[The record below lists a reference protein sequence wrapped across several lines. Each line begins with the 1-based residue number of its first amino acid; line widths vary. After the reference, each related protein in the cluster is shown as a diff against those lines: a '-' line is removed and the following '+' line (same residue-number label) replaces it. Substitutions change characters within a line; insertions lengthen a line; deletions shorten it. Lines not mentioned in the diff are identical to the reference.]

1 MELKD
6 VKMILNRIK
15 VNYPTFVNDDYT
27 RSEWYKELKD
37 YSLEDV
43 MKKLEQHFRSE
54 QYGNS
59 IPKVYFLTK
68 YLTKEKE
75 KNTKENI
82 SYICP
87 FCKKSISLE
96 LYEKH
101 YNKCSSIDYLM
112 NLSKKYF
119 GKPLNKEKL
128 EQADDDVFEKYYWD
142 FSYKLLGILEKDT
155 PEYKS
160 LENKI
165 KSHENKEVGFHVED
179 MLE

>member
-6 VKMILNRIK
+6 VKIILNRIK
-15 VNYPTFVNDDYT
+15 VNYPSFVNDDYT

-75 KNTKENI
+75 KKAKESI
-82 SYICP
+82 YYICP
-87 FCKKSISLE
+87 FCKKNVLPE
-96 LYEKH
+96 FYEEH
-101 YNKCSSIDYLM
+101 YSKCSSIDYLM

-119 GKPLNKEKL
+119 DKPLNKEKL
-128 EQADDDVFEKYYWD
+128 EQADDDVFEEYYWT
-142 FSYKLLGILEKDT
+142 FSYKLLDVLEKDT
-155 PEYKS
+155 PQYKS

-165 KSHENKEVGFHVED
+165 KSYENKEINFNVED
-179 MLE
+179 ILE